1 MDWSKACFCLCSA
14 ISSASFPPEVITY
27 DQWMQ
32 LKPEYKN
39 MLSGWIKG
47 AFRSGEKEMQ
57 ESINEKLNFVLNTAP
72 TSDRLE
78 LKGNKCLHGEFLE
91 FKGKREDVQ
100 EMRSIR
106 RSKVS
111 GLEIQKTS
119 MFGLAHSKLKV
130 L

>member
-47 AFRSGEKEMQ
+47 AFRSGKKEMQ

-72 TSDRLE
+72 TSDRSVVLRI
-78 LKGNKCLHGEFLE
+78 FL
-91 FKGKREDVQ
+91 FVFMSKFDDVCRNWRETVGPTVCP
-100 EMRSIR
+100 EVMYFRC
-106 RSKVS
+106 
-111 GLEIQKTS
+111 
-119 MFGLAHSKLKV
+119 FCN
-130 L
+130 